1 MIWFAC
7 SVYFLKK
14 NIKKLFIVVYCW
26 YWFLIVCCF
35 LLFDTFDFDFLNFL
49 FLIFFFLFFWFLIFL
64 FLIFFLFWFRLFV
77 GFILFAFDLMNFIL
91 SISIYIL
98 QFSLIHLKWM
108 DFLLCATANFRFL
121 CQWHRESQML
131 VLVRHQSMDANLCTS
146 IGFHKVSVDS
156 PSK

>member
-1 MIWFAC
+1 MLCIVGIGFQLC
-7 SVYFLKK
+7 VV
-14 NIKKLFIVVYCW
+14 FIVW
-26 YWFLIVCCF
+26 Y
-35 LLFDTFDFDFLNFL
+35 
-49 FLIFFFLFFWFLIFL
+49 FLIFVFWIFIFDFFLFVFSIFDFCFLYFWFFFIFW
-64 FLIFFLFWFRLFV
+64 FWFRLFV
-77 GFILFAFDLMNFIL
+77 GLLHIICVWLMNFIL